1 MKIKKFNEI
10 LDPMGSWDPKHPDNN
25 KQIQVDDEKYCFTK
39 QELYDFIGDFVGAAG
54 FSIEDVE
61 DALKDF
67 NKED

>member
-10 LDPMGSWDPKHPDNN
+10 LDPMGSWDPNHPDN
-25 KQIQVDDEKYCFTK
+25 KQVDKKYCFTK
-39 QELYDFIGDFVGAAG
+39 QELYDFICNFVGAAG

-61 DALKDF
+61 YALKDF

>member
-10 LDPMGSWDPKHPDNN
+10 LDPMGSWNPNHPDN
-25 KQIQVDDEKYCFTK
+25 KRVDNEKYCFTK

-54 FSIEDVE
+54 FSIKDVE
-61 DALKDF
+61 YALKNF